1 LAAGP
6 DLDWVVGWK
15 SGEPLEIQPQAH
27 SAGARVIVIFGPPGS
42 GKGTQAKLLADLLK
56 IPHVS
61 TGDMLRARGAAGA
74 ALGADAK
81 SRMLAG
87 GLVADETVDGLVE
100 ARLQEPDCAAG
111 AILDG
116 YPRTVEQVRSLD
128 KMLQRFGLSDFV
140 IHLKVDYTK
149 VIVRIAGR
157 RQCARCGTLY
167 NLVANPPNEP
177 GICDRDGQPLV
188 IRDDDR
194 ESVVRERLETYEK
207 QTRPVL
213 EFLAASGRNI
223 CEVDG
228 GDASPAEVL
237 DRIRDCMGLR

>member
-1 LAAGP
+1 M
-6 DLDWVVGWK
+6 
-15 SGEPLEIQPQAH
+15 
-27 SAGARVIVIFGPPGS
+27 
-42 GKGTQAKLLADLLK
+42 
-56 IPHVS
+56 S
-61 TGDMLRARGAAGA
+61 T
-74 ALGADAK
+74 DA
-81 SRMLAG
+81 
-87 GLVADETVDGLVE
+87 TVDRLVE

-116 YPRTVEQVRSLD
+116 YPRTVEQAQSLAA
-128 KMLQRFGLSDFV
+128 MLQRFGMSQLV

-157 RQCARCGTLY
+157 RQCTRCGTLY
-167 NLVANPPNEP
+167 NLVANPPKEP
-177 GICDRDGQPLV
+177 GICDRDGEPLV

-213 EFLAASGRNI
+213 EFLAASGRKI

-228 GDASPAEVL
+228 DGASPAEVL
-237 DRIRDCMGLR
+237 ERIRDCMVLR

>member
-1 LAAGP
+1 MENELQAS
-6 DLDWVVGWK
+6 
-15 SGEPLEIQPQAH
+15 SG
-27 SAGARVIVIFGPPGS
+27 GAPVIVIFGSPGS
-42 GKGTQAKLLADLLK
+42 GKGTQAKLLRDLLK
-56 IPHVS
+56 IPHIS
-61 TGDMLRARGAAGA
+61 TGDMLRERASGGSGLKAEVE
-74 ALGADAK
+74 
-81 SRMLAG
+81 SRMHAG
-87 GLVADETVDGLVE
+87 LLVPDETVDRLVE

-116 YPRTVEQVRSLD
+116 YPRTVEQARSLD
-128 KMLQRFGLSDFV
+128 AMLRRFGMSQLV

-157 RQCARCGTLY
+157 RQCTRCGTLY
-167 NLVANPPNEP
+167 NLVANPPKEP
-177 GICDRDGQPLV
+177 GICDLDGEPLV

-213 EFLAASGRNI
+213 EFLAASGRKI

-237 DRIRDCMGLR
+237 ERVRDCMVLR